1 MLNLDLKRNQIIQY
15 FLVELGYILGLSND
29 NSWHDKAYIYLGGQK
44 HLLFWEDN
52 YVRLREKWRLR
63 RLMIVHSKRIAH
75 KPPLSDFTEIF
86 LSSFSR
92 LFLTKFPIVFLKNF
106 LPSICS
112 IICPYYSTSLY
123 PYSLTHK
130 HTHTHSLSSL
140 FLLLLRPISSLAHF
154 VRLLKVLSF
163 LVFIFLSQHDNQDLF
178 LWLFAFCFVCSTRC
192 HCLLIGRNLPPS
204 DLLLL
209 FSSDSWYFNKLHL
222 KMRFLLK
229 TSEIFNLF
237 HSVNYW

>member
-1 MLNLDLKRNQIIQY
+1 M
-15 FLVELGYILGLSND
+15 FV
-29 NSWHDKAYIYLGGQK
+29 
-44 HLLFWEDN
+44 WE
-52 YVRLREKWRLR
+52 RR

-112 IICPYYSTSLY
+112 IICPYYSTSFY
-123 PYSLTHK
+123 PYSLTLSLTNTRTHA
-130 HTHTHSLSSL
+130 HTHSLSSL

-209 FSSDSWYFNKLHL
+209 FSSDSRYFNKLHL

-229 TSEIFNLF
+229 TSGIFNLF
-237 HSVNYW
+237 HSVNCW

>member
-1 MLNLDLKRNQIIQY
+1 MTFKTTYDCPFKTHCPQTPIVRFHRNILKFFLTAFLDKISNSFFEKFLAFYLFNNLP
-15 FLVELGYILGLSND
+15 
-29 NSWHDKAYIYLGGQK
+29 
-44 HLLFWEDN
+44 LLFN
-52 YVRLREKWRLR
+52 VSLSL
-63 RLMIVHSKRIAH
+63 LSHSQ
-75 KPPLSDFTEIF
+75 
-86 LSSFSR
+86 
-92 LFLTKFPIVFLKNF
+92 
-106 LPSICS
+106 
-112 IICPYYSTSLY
+112 
-123 PYSLTHK
+123 THA
-130 HTHTHSLSSL
+130 HTHSLSSL

-209 FSSDSWYFNKLHL
+209 FSSDSRYFNKLHL

-229 TSEIFNLF
+229 TSGIFNLF
-237 HSVNYW
+237 HSVNCW